1 MNDDDLTDA
10 QWERIEG
17 FVPGGRRGRRGP
29 RSNNRRFVN
38 ALIWMARSGGRWR
51 DMPARFG
58 DFQTVK
64 RRYYRW
70 IEMGVLDRL
79 FSALA
84 QEADL
89 EWVAID
95 STSIRAQAQAAGAAR
110 KKGALR
116 PRVLAARGAAS
127 APRSTPASMRSDC
140 PSASS

>member
-1 MNDDDLTDA
+1 LDADDLTDA
-10 QWERIEG
+10 QWERIEA
-17 FVPGGRRGRRGP
+17 FVPGGRKGRRGP

-79 FSALA
+79 FLALA
-84 QEADL
+84 EEADL

-127 APRSTPASMRSDC
+127 EPRSTPVSTPSAC

>member
-1 MNDDDLTDA
+1 
-10 QWERIEG
+10 
-17 FVPGGRRGRRGP
+17 
-29 RSNNRRFVN
+29 
-38 ALIWMARSGGRWR
+38 MARSGGRWR

-84 QEADL
+84 QEGDL

-110 KKGALR
+110 KRGGLR
-116 PRVLAARGAAS
+116 PRVLAVRGAAS
-127 APRSTPASMRSDC
+127 GPRSMPASTPLDC
-140 PSASS
+140 RSASS

>member
-1 MNDDDLTDA
+1 MDSDDLTDA
-10 QWERIEG
+10 QWERIES

-51 DMPARFG
+51 DMPARLG
-58 DFQTVK
+58 DYQTVK

-84 QEADL
+84 EEADL

-95 STSIRAQAQAAGAAR
+95 STSIRAQAQAAGAAHKR
-110 KKGALR
+110 GALR
-116 PRVLAARGAAS
+116 PRVLAARGAALG
-127 APRSTPASMRSDC
+127 PRSTPASTPLDC
-140 PSASS
+140 PSASF

>member
-1 MNDDDLTDA
+1 MDADDLTDA
-10 QWERIEG
+10 QWERIEL
-17 FVPGGRRGRRGP
+17 FVPGGRKGRRGP

-51 DMPARFG
+51 DLPARFG

-70 IEMGVLDRL
+70 IEMSVLDRL

-84 QEADL
+84 EEADL

-116 PRVLAARGAAS
+116 PRVLAARGEAS
-127 APRSTPASMRSDC
+127 APRSMPVSTPSAY